1 MYLPDPISLL
11 PFLLRDNN
19 NHEFAFFGHSN
30 AYSRPI
36 TEDVFVVQ
44 SLNCVQFFATPWTT
58 AHQPP
63 LSSAISWSLLKFLSI
78 ELVMLS
84 NHLIFCHPLLF
95 PSIRVFSKDLALCIR
110 WPKYWSFSKIFRKS
124 VFGRKWFRIYNQ
136 GYITNLLVFSDENSL
151 SPFLSPGSCVL
162 ARQLIRES
170 LRNKGRAWGKT
181 EVQFW
186 PHTL

>member
-1 MYLPDPISLL
+1 MYPPDPISLL

-44 SLNCVQFFATPWTT
+44 SLNCVQLFATPWTT
-58 AHQPP
+58 AHQGP

-84 NHLIFCHPLLF
+84 NHLIFCHHLLF
-95 PSIRVFSKDLALCIR
+95 PSIRVFSKD
-110 WPKYWSFSKIFRKS
+110 
-124 VFGRKWFRIYNQ
+124 G
-136 GYITNLLVFSDENSL
+136 SL
-151 SPFLSPGSCVL
+151 HQVAKVL
-162 ARQLIRES
+162 EL
-170 LRNKGRAWGKT
+170 
-181 EVQFW
+181 
-186 PHTL
+186 HH